1 MRKPEAGRG
10 RCRGGG
16 FTLIELLV
24 VMAIIGVLI
33 GLLLP
38 AVQAARSAA
47 RRVECLNNLMQTS
60 LAILNYEN
68 AFESLPAGSINPTG
82 PIANSP
88 VGYHA
93 SWITQILPFMEQTIL
108 YNNLNFSLSVY
119 AVGNDTAR
127 RTTMR
132 TLLCPADGGPR
143 TIDGFG
149 LTNYAGNHHHTEAA
163 IDVTN
168 TGLLFLNSLVR
179 TEDIED
185 GSSNTMMIGEKLR
198 ELGDLGWASGTRATL
213 RNGGTPING
222 AQPAAVA
229 KLADPVGGFASKHAG
244 GAHFA
249 FGDGHVRFMTATTRP
264 EILQSQINRRDGGL
278 IPELE

>member
-1 MRKPEAGRG
+1 MNPQARWR
-10 RCRGGG
+10 RRDLGG

-38 AVQAARSAA
+38 AVQASRGAA
-47 RRVECLNNLMQTS
+47 RRVECVNNMSQTS

-68 AFESLPAGSINPTG
+68 AFESFPAGSINPTG
-82 PIANSP
+82 PITNKAQ
-88 VGYHA
+88 GYHA
-93 SWITQILPFMEQTIL
+93 SWVTQTLPFLEQTML
-108 YNNLNFSLSVY
+108 YNNINFGLSMY
-119 AVGNDTAR
+119 AGGNDTAR

-143 TIDGFG
+143 VVNGFG
-149 LTNYAGNHHHTEAA
+149 LTNFAGNHHHTEAP

-168 TGLLFLNSLVR
+168 TGLLFLNSQVR

-185 GSSNTMMIGEKLR
+185 GSSNTILIGEKLR
-198 ELGDLGWASGTRATL
+198 DATDLGWASGTRATL

-222 AQPAAVA
+222 PTPAAVA
-229 KLADPVGGFASKHAG
+229 ALPDPVGGFGSKHPG
-244 GAHFA
+244 GANFA
-249 FGDGHVRFMTATTRP
+249 FADGHVRFLTATTKP
-264 EILQSQINRRDGGL
+264 AILQSQLNRQDGGL
-278 IPELE
+278 IPEME